1 MRKIITEINRIR
13 EMIGVSLIVEGIGD
27 VLNIFTNLGKKSIKE
42 LSNEEQE
49 IISKL
54 IKDSAE
60 IQRAGIRSIDDV
72 MSDAGKQLLLK
83 TIRENS
89 VAVKNVFSD
98 IITKYANNSMVI
110 INKNLELIPDLKT
123 ELSKLKAGPNTAL
136 DIIRKIESNGIQNID
151 TLQLAALKKTLTDA
165 KTTFVGN
172 SKMITY
178 LDDVTE
184 QVDGYIKSNSIK
196 IDDIITQD
204 TPQMGGGKIKNPQ
217 RTIYEQKPDG
227 SVGEIE
233 MPSWVWDNWWKD
245 GDIRGG
251 NIILEL
257 KNKVSRID
265 NKTFNPNDI
274 KVLNFTTDSG
284 GREYYELLLPTNDK
298 VILYKSSGT
307 GSPELK
313 QKGDWQIVNGFT
325 SHPNDNNFF
334 WVAKDVNS
342 TQYTK
347 GESRYFTDLSDYLKQ
362 NGDNPIT
369 LLGNKSVFSN
379 IKPKTELNFLSNKFG
394 DTSEINWSV
403 ITNAK
408 NIVDYDKLIND
419 AFTTGDFS
427 KISRSGF
434 ENYDI
439 PNFREYLMDMYYKN
453 VNPDYGTPINLKQN
467 ESPSN
472 WYDYQQPG
480 FSRSPYEKYGA
491 GSN

>member
-1 MRKIITEINRIR
+1 
-13 EMIGVSLIVEGIGD
+13 
-27 VLNIFTNLGKKSIKE
+27 
-42 LSNEEQE
+42 
-49 IISKL
+49 
-54 IKDSAE
+54 
-60 IQRAGIRSIDDV
+60 
-72 MSDAGKQLLLK
+72 
-83 TIRENS
+83 
-89 VAVKNVFSD
+89 
-98 IITKYANNSMVI
+98 
-110 INKNLELIPDLKT
+110 
-123 ELSKLKAGPNTAL
+123 
-136 DIIRKIESNGIQNID
+136 
-151 TLQLAALKKTLTDA
+151 
-165 KTTFVGN
+165 
-172 SKMITY
+172 MITY

>member
-1 MRKIITEINRIR
+1 M
-13 EMIGVSLIVEGIGD
+13 
-27 VLNIFTNLGKKSIKE
+27 
-42 LSNEEQE
+42 
-49 IISKL
+49 
-54 IKDSAE
+54 
-60 IQRAGIRSIDDV
+60 
-72 MSDAGKQLLLK
+72 
-83 TIRENS
+83 
-89 VAVKNVFSD
+89 
-98 IITKYANNSMVI
+98 
-110 INKNLELIPDLKT
+110 
-123 ELSKLKAGPNTAL
+123 
-136 DIIRKIESNGIQNID
+136 
-151 TLQLAALKKTLTDA
+151 
-165 KTTFVGN
+165 
-172 SKMITY
+172 
-178 LDDVTE
+178 
-184 QVDGYIKSNSIK
+184 
-196 IDDIITQD
+196 
-204 TPQMGGGKIKNPQ
+204 
-217 RTIYEQKPDG
+217 
-227 SVGEIE
+227 
-233 MPSWVWDNWWKD
+233 
-245 GDIRGG
+245 
-251 NIILEL
+251 
-257 KNKVSRID
+257 
-265 NKTFNPNDI
+265 
-274 KVLNFTTDSG
+274 
-284 GREYYELLLPTNDK
+284 
-298 VILYKSSGT
+298 
-307 GSPELK
+307 
-313 QKGDWQIVNGFT
+313 
-325 SHPNDNNFF
+325 
-334 WVAKDVNS
+334 NS